1 MRDPEEATDGPPDPG
16 LDPERSPGFDADPD
30 GLDDIEVDRDVT
42 IGEASLAELAVSDT
56 EPVEDDTLADLLD
69 ALADGTAV
77 DRRRAALALAERK
90 PADEDASSESD
101 CVVVALAQA
110 ATTDDD
116 AEVRQFAV
124 EALAKHGGSEAG
136 GVARR
141 LTDDPEPWVRAEAV
155 VALDR
160 LDRAGY
166 EETIVAALSDEHH
179 AVRRN
184 ALVSLFKLRGEDA
197 LPVLLDA
204 ADDESE
210 RVREWATHLLGG
222 VDDERAESAL
232 QEAAASDES
241 GIVRKTAERS
251 LSVDAGSFRRQFTG
265 TLEETD
271 RTLPGEDA
279 LNRTPDL

>member
-16 LDPERSPGFDADPD
+16 LHPENSPGFDADPD
-30 GLDDIEVDRDVT
+30 GLEDIEVDRDVT

-56 EPVEDDTLADLLD
+56 EPVEDDALADLLD
-69 ALADGTAV
+69 SLADGSVVA
-77 DRRRAALALAERK
+77 RRRAALALAERTS
-90 PADEDASSESD
+90 ADEDATQ
-101 CVVVALAQA
+101 VVTALARA
-110 ATTDDD
+110 ATTDEDG
-116 AEVRQFAV
+116 EVRQFAV
-124 EALAKHGGSEAG
+124 EALAKHGGREAG
-136 GVARR
+136 DVARR

-160 LDRAGY
+160 LDRAEY
-166 EETIVAALSDEHH
+166 AETITEALSDEHH

-184 ALVSLFKLRGEDA
+184 ALVSLFKRRGEDA
-197 LPVLLDA
+197 LPVLLVA
-204 ADDESE
+204 VDDESE

-232 QEAAASDES
+232 REAAETDES

-251 LSVDAGSFRRQFTG
+251 LSVDAGSFRRQFSG
-265 TLEETD
+265 TLDETD
-271 RTLPGEDA
+271 QPLPGEDA

>member
-1 MRDPEEATDGPPDPG
+1 VRDPEEATDGPPDPG
-16 LDPERSPGFDADPD
+16 LHPERSPGFDAEPD

-42 IGEASLAELAVSDT
+42 IGEASLAELAASDT
-56 EPVEDDTLADLLD
+56 EPVEDDDLADLLD
-69 ALADGTAV
+69 ALAGGSEV
-77 DRRRAALALAERK
+77 DRRRAALALAERT
-90 PADEDASSESD
+90 PADEDSSR
-101 CVVVALAQA
+101 VVTALARA
-110 ATTDDD
+110 AATDDD

-124 EALAKHGGSEAG
+124 EALAKHGGREAG
-136 GVARR
+136 DVARR

-160 LDRAGY
+160 LDRSGY
-166 EETIVAALSDEHH
+166 EDTIVAALSDDHH
-179 AVRRN
+179 APRRN

-232 QEAAASDES
+232 QEAAETDES

-251 LSVDAGSFRRQFTG
+251 LSVDAGSFRRQFSG
-265 TLEETD
+265 ALEETD